1 MDIDSIL
8 LDAED
13 RMEKALA
20 ALDREFAKLRTG
32 RATTALVDGIK
43 ADYYGTPT
51 PISQMASVAVPDSR
65 TLTIQPWDK
74 GGIALIEKAILKS
87 DLGLTPVNDGKV
99 VRIVMPPLTE
109 ERRKDL
115 SKVARKYS
123 EDAKVAVRNVRR
135 DANDGLKKLEKDK
148 VITEDDQKRASED
161 VQKLTDKYVADVD
174 KKCAA
179 KEKEIMEI

>member
-65 TLTIQPWDK
+65 TVTIQPWDK

-135 DANDGLKKLEKDK
+135 DGIERLKKLEKDSK
-148 VITEDDQKRASED
+148 ISEDDSRRAQEE
-161 VQKLTDKYVADVD
+161 VQHVTDELVRKIDEILVL
-174 KKCAA
+174 
-179 KEKEIMEI
+179 KEKEIMEV

>member
-148 VITEDDQKRASED
+148 VITEDDQKRATED